1 MVINMG
7 KEKTKTIGNLFNFR
21 GMRIE
26 KRLKKAFNIVSL
38 ISAITSLV
46 GLIAIVVVTSNFRNS
61 MNNYALPQGDIAL
74 FMNEYAECR
83 SNMRGIIGYED
94 QALID
99 SLVERHG
106 ERKQTTYERLK
117 AIEVTMVTP
126 EGKAAYSEIEKALE
140 AYFKVEAEVISIG
153 ATTDQDMCRKA
164 QEMAQDKIV
173 PLYEA
178 LDAATLNLMNINI
191 EKEHEME
198 QFCIILEYCA
208 IILMAILTVAIIVI
222 SRTVSVV
229 IAGGIAKP
237 LNELEERLK
246 EFEKGDI
253 SSPFP
258 DYHDGDEV
266 GDMVQAVS
274 STTTKLNTILGDVEN
289 LLNEMANGNFRL
301 KTSCEEEYV
310 GEYRGL
316 LLAIRQMNRKMDSA
330 LKDVR
335 NASENVSAGSNNLA
349 EGSQALAE
357 GAADQAASIEEI
369 QATMDEL
376 TNGLE
381 KCARDMSNAYN
392 KAEGCATSA
401 EVSQSEMESMV
412 ATMERISDTSSKI
425 ESIIG
430 EIEDI
435 ASQTNLLSLNAAI
448 EAARAGE
455 AGRGFAVVAD
465 QIRNLAE
472 QSAKSA
478 VNTRELIES
487 SVYEVNVG
495 TKVALK
501 TAEVL
506 EGVVS
511 SVKDIAVISKE
522 LSDNVKV
529 QVDSIEQANQGIIK
543 ISEVIQSNS
552 ATAEE
557 ASATSE
563 ELSAQAAGMDDLVAK
578 FRLRD

>member
-1 MVINMG
+1 MG
-7 KEKTKTIGNLFNFR
+7 KEKNIGYFLSFS

-26 KRLKKAFNIVSL
+26 KRLKKAFNNVSI
-38 ISAITSLV
+38 ISAIASLI
-46 GLIAIVVVTSNFRNS
+46 GLIAIVVVTSNLKS
-61 MNNYALPQGDIAL
+61 ATNNYALPQGDIAL

-99 SLVERHG
+99 SLVERHDA
-106 ERKQTTYERLK
+106 RKQTTYERLD

-126 EGKAAYSEIEKALE
+126 EGKAAFSEIEKALE
-140 AYFKVEAEVISIG
+140 AYFEVEAEVISIG
-153 ATTDQDMCRKA
+153 ATTDQDMCRRA
-164 QEMAQDKIV
+164 QEMAQEKIV
-173 PLYEA
+173 PLYDA

-198 QFCIILEYCA
+198 QVCSILEYGA
-208 IILMAILTVAIIVI
+208 IILMAILTAAIVVISKRVSVAI
-222 SRTVSVV
+222 
-229 IAGGIAKP
+229 ANGIAKP
-237 LNELEERLK
+237 LNELEVRL
-246 EFEKGDI
+246 EAFEKGDI

-258 DYHDGDEV
+258 DYNDDDEV
-266 GDMVQAVS
+266 GDMVHAVS
-274 STTTKLNTILGDVEN
+274 ATTTKLNTILGDMEC
-289 LLNEMANGNFRL
+289 LLNEMANGNFQL
-301 KTSCEEEYV
+301 TTSCEEEYV

-349 EGSQALAE
+349 EGAQALAE
-357 GAADQAASIEEI
+357 GATEQAASIEEI

-376 TNGLE
+376 TTGLE
-381 KCARDMSNAYN
+381 KCARDMNAAYN

-401 EVSQSEMESMV
+401 EVSQSEMKSMV
-412 ATMERISDTSSKI
+412 DTMERISDTSSKI

-472 QSAKSA
+472 QSSKSA
-478 VNTRELIES
+478 VNTRELIEG

-495 TKVALK
+495 TKAALK

-511 SVKDIAVISKE
+511 SIKDIAVISKE

-552 ATAEE
+552 ATAQE

-563 ELSAQAAGMDDLVAK
+563 ELSAQAISMDALVAK